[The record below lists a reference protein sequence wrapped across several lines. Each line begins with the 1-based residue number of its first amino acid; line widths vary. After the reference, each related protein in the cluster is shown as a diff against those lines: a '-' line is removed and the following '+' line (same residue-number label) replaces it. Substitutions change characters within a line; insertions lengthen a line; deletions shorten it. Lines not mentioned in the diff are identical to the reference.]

1 MSHPR
6 DSVFQANSTL
16 CLRGNLLDLS
26 TPLVMG
32 ILNVTPDSFYEGS
45 RTSTEHIAVDKA
57 RLMLADGATIL
68 DIGGYSSRP
77 GAADIS
83 EQEELDRVLPVI
95 EAIRQNF
102 PEAYMSI
109 DTFRSEVARQ
119 AVTAGACLVNDISG
133 GSLDAG
139 MFETV
144 ASLQVPYVL
153 MHMRGTP
160 QTMKSET
167 EYGDILKEMIDYF
180 QRKVYLLRQLNI
192 KDIILDIGFGFAKTI
207 EQNYF
212 LLRNLEV
219 FTILGLPILAGLS
232 RKSLIYKK
240 LAIQV
245 SEALNGTTV
254 LNTLALTKGASI
266 LRVHD
271 VKEAVETVKLFKLYN
286 DQTYT

>member
-1 MSHPR
+1 
-6 DSVFQANSTL
+6 
-16 CLRGNLLDLS
+16 
-26 TPLVMG
+26 MG
-32 ILNVTPDSFYEGS
+32 ILNTTPDSFYEKS
-45 RTSTEHIAVDKA
+45 RTGSVDKA
-57 RLMLADGATIL
+57 VDRARQMIAEGATIL
-68 DIGGYSSRP
+68 DVGGYSSRP

-83 EQEELDRVLPVI
+83 AQQELDRVLPMI
-95 EAIRQNF
+95 EAIRQHF

-109 DTFRSEVARQ
+109 DTFRAEVARE
-119 AVTAGACLVNDISG
+119 AVAAGACLINDISG
-133 GSLDAG
+133 GSLDTD

-144 ASLQVPYVL
+144 ARLQVPYVL

-160 QTMKSET
+160 QNMKSQT

-180 QRKVYLLRQLNI
+180 QKKVYQLRQLNI
-192 KDIILDIGFGFAKTI
+192 KDIILDVGFGFAKTI

-219 FTILGLPILAGLS
+219 FNILGLPILAGLS
-232 RKSLIYKK
+232 RKSLIYKR
-240 LAIQV
+240 LGIQV

-254 LNTLALTKGASI
+254 LNTLALTKGASV

-286 DQTYT
+286 K